1 MTAPPEQ
8 VAQKVRQWMAFA
20 EEDLL
25 LARHGL
31 DLGERSP
38 LRLIAYHAQQCAEK
52 CLKAFLVWRQVD
64 FPYTHNIALL
74 LELVAT
80 QASWANDLKAAST
93 LTPFAIT
100 ARYLSEDLDVAWEEA
115 TEAIDIAER
124 VHETVRL
131 ALESDNLR
139 MTDH

>member
-31 DLGERSP
+31 GLAERAP

-52 CLKAFLVWRQVD
+52 YLKAFPVWRQVD

-74 LELVAT
+74 LELVAM
-80 QASWANDLKAAST
+80 QANWADSLMAAAT

-100 ARYLSEDLDVAWEEA
+100 ARYPGARNRSLSAWGRDPPCVTNLQEGLA
-115 TEAIDIAER
+115 PLPGISLSTAI
-124 VHETVRL
+124 
-131 ALESDNLR
+131 
-139 MTDH
+139 